1 MGAAKVVKYSFA
13 SRGHEISAAAFL
25 TQGAIPVTIELEVFL
40 LSKLSPNSPE
50 ISTASQHTDADNHN
64 LPSNGNGTPSNGP
77 TPNGKMPR
85 RVVTATAPA
94 PEGKVAPKQ
103 VAPTFDNNAK
113 PPKKRG
119 RVWKALGAFL
129 LVAGVSGALFANF
142 TKQGRQMKKE
152 ITETI
157 VPGATAFYAAKQN
170 PDYIFTN
177 AGSDHVNILLIGRDV
192 NYKPV
197 FDKEGRN
204 IAHTIDQDSAARSDS
219 MIIVTLDRNGKVIR
233 MLSLPRD
240 ARVHLPP
247 NKENVDIAK
256 LNAAHAYGGPQLL
269 MQTLHDE
276 FGLTIQHYAVIKFD
290 GFKKVIDEVGG
301 VYVDVIGAL
310 KRDGSRGRLV
320 YNDNWGNLHIDLQ
333 PGKQWLN
340 GQQAHDYVR
349 FRMDLEGDPGRIR
362 RQQSLMRAL
371 ARRLRDIPP
380 WKLPAVVKEIRE
392 QFETDM
398 DDTQLMSAGFFA
410 QGLGEQAKVQPVT
423 MYGIY
428 YKRGSVTLNKPR
440 NEMLLQTIF
449 GPTFNPERFLVD
461 SPSTRRWEFGP
472 EDNADKSNPDT
483 RALLIQAGLI
493 KPGPGDRV
501 AAVGGDPSGP
511 SSEPSA
517 IDSGSLNYEEPDAN
531 RDHGRTGTHSPLFSG
546 SDSRLSGTQGRRD
559 APLIGSEATPNR
571 AAQPRRRIRRSE
583 NTGNSGSSET
593 TQAPT
598 NYAAPDGSFGESRT
612 PPRESPLPRAENG
625 DTSRQELNVESP
637 IPRPE

>member
-1 MGAAKVVKYSFA
+1 M
-13 SRGHEISAAAFL
+13 RIL
-25 TQGAIPVTIELEVFL
+25 PPGAIRVTIELEVFL

-50 ISTASQHTDADNHN
+50 IQNAPDNPIYTDADDYN
-64 LPSNGNGTPSNGP
+64 LPDNGTLHGTPSNG
-77 TPNGKMPR
+77 KMPP
-85 RVVTATAPA
+85 RVVTASSAA
-94 PEGKVAPKQ
+94 PESKVAPQK
-103 VAPTFDNNAK
+103 VAPTLDPNAK

-119 RVWKALGAFL
+119 RVWKALAGFL
-129 LVAGVSGALFANF
+129 LVAGVGGALFANF
-142 TKQGRQMKKE
+142 TKPGRQLKKDFND
-152 ITETI
+152 TF
-157 VPGATAFYAAKQN
+157 VPGVQAMVTAKQN
-170 PDYIFTN
+170 PNYIFTD

-197 FDKEGRN
+197 FDKQGRN
-204 IAHTIDQDSAARSDS
+204 VSHTIDTDTAARSDS
-219 MIIVTLDRNGKVIR
+219 MIIVSLDRNGKVIR

-247 NKENVDIAK
+247 NKEDVDIAK

-269 MQTLHDE
+269 LKTLHDE

-380 WKLPAVVKEIRE
+380 WKLPNVVKEIRE

-423 MYGIY
+423 MYGTY
-428 YKRGSVTLNKPR
+428 TTRGSVTLNKPR

-449 GPTFNPERFLVD
+449 GPTFNPEHFLVE
-461 SPSTRRWEFGP
+461 SPSTRHWEFGP

-501 AAVGGDPSGP
+501 AAAGDDPSGP
-511 SSEPSA
+511 APATSP
-517 IDSGSLNYEEPDAN
+517 IDSGSLNYEEPEAD
-531 RDHGRTGTHSPLFSG
+531 RDHGRTGTRSQLFN
-546 SDSRLSGTQGRRD
+546 DSTAHLSGTDGRR
-559 APLIGSEATPNR
+559 AEPPLIGSEATPNR
-571 AAQPRRRIRRSE
+571 SVEPSSSSE
-583 NTGNSGSSET
+583 NTRSSET
-593 TQAPT
+593 MQAP
-598 NYAAPDGSFGESRT
+598 NYSASDGSFGDRAPSG
-612 PPRESPLPRAENG
+612 ESPIPRAENG
-625 DTSRQELNVESP
+625 DTTRHELNVESP

>member
-1 MGAAKVVKYSFA
+1 M
-13 SRGHEISAAAFL
+13 
-25 TQGAIPVTIELEVFL
+25 
-40 LSKLSPNSPE
+40 SKSSPHSPE
-50 ISTASQHTDADNHN
+50 IPTAPDNQNHTDADNHN
-64 LPSNGNGTPSNGP
+64 LPV
-77 TPNGKMPR
+77 NGKMPP
-85 RVVTATAPA
+85 RVVTASSAA
-94 PEGKVAPKQ
+94 PESKVAPQK
-103 VAPTFDNNAK
+103 VASAFDNNAK

-119 RVWKALGAFL
+119 RFWKALAGFL

-142 TKQGRQMKKE
+142 TKQGRQFKKDLNV
-152 ITETI
+152 I
-157 VPGATAFYAAKQN
+157 VTGTQSVIAAKQN
-170 PDYIFTN
+170 PDYIFTD

-197 FDKEGRN
+197 FDKRGRN
-204 IAHTIDQDSAARSDS
+204 ISHTIDTETAARSDS
-219 MIIVTLDRNGKVIR
+219 MIIVSLDRNGKVIR

-247 NKENVDIAK
+247 NKEDVDIAK

-269 MQTLHDE
+269 LKTLHDE

-290 GFKKVIDEVGG
+290 GFKRVIDEVGG

-310 KRDGSRGRLV
+310 KRDGSRGRLK
-320 YNDNWGNLHIDLQ
+320 YDDNWGNLHIDLQ

-380 WKLPAVVKEIRE
+380 WKLPGVVKEIRE

-449 GPTFNPERFLVD
+449 GPTFDPEHFLVE

-472 EDNADKSNPDT
+472 EDNADKNNPDT

-493 KPGPGDRV
+493 KPEPGERMASAGD
-501 AAVGGDPSGP
+501 DPSGP
-511 SSEPSA
+511 APATSP

-531 RDHGRTGTHSPLFSG
+531 SDHGRSGTRSQLFN
-546 SDSRLSGTQGRRD
+546 DSTAHLSGTDGRR
-559 APLIGSEATPNR
+559 AEPPLIGSEATPNR
-571 AAQPRRRIRRSE
+571 AAEPRRRSQ
-583 NTGNSGSSET
+583 NTDSSET
-593 TQAPT
+593 IQAPP
-598 NYAAPDGSFGESRT
+598 NYAASDGSFGESRT
-612 PPRESPLPRAENG
+612 PPRESPIPRAENS
-625 DTSRQELNVESP
+625 DTTRHELNVESP